1 MVPEHGGSGILK
13 GAKRAPRAPRSKQ
26 ADKNYI
32 AVTGKIFTVLEYII
46 DRGAKE
52 PVAFAKISKDLPFS
66 RTTIHRILYSL
77 EKLGYVEKA
86 EIASHYLLAARF
98 FELTGVAV
106 HFRHL
111 QSVAKS
117 VMQNLVIRHGETVN
131 LGVLDRGQV
140 AYIDVVQ
147 SPSSLR
153 IAAFPGERN
162 PIHSTALGKVLLA
175 FLPEPQIGAILS
187 EQPLVRKTPR
197 TITRKGHLLEHL
209 ASVREQAVAFDLEEN
224 LDGVICVAA
233 PIFDAAQRAIAAF
246 SVSGPATRMSA
257 KLNAVKDDVRGAAFI
272 VTRMLAPLSTVGETR
287 QTHKHS
293 DDASQTT

>member
-1 MVPEHGGSGILK
+1 MPK
-13 GAKRAPRAPRSKQ
+13 SKQ

-32 AVTGKIFTVLEYII
+32 AVTGKIFAVLEYII
-46 DRGAKE
+46 DRGARQE

-86 EIASHYLLAARF
+86 QIASHYLLAARF

-117 VMQNLVIRHGETVN
+117 VMQNLVIRHSETVN
-131 LGVLDRGQV
+131 LGVLDLGQV
-140 AYIDVVQ
+140 AYIEVCQ

-162 PIHSTALGKVLLA
+162 PIHSTALGKAILA
-175 FLPEPQIGAILS
+175 FLPEPEISAILS
-187 EQPLVRKTPR
+187 EQPLVRKTPK

-209 ASVREQAVAFDLEEN
+209 ASVREQGVAFDLEEN
-224 LDGVICVAA
+224 LAGATCVAA
-233 PIFDAAQRAIAAF
+233 PIFDASQRPIAAF
-246 SVSGPATRMSA
+246 SVSGPTTRMSA
-257 KLNAVKDDVRGAAFI
+257 KLNAVKDDVRSAALI
-272 VTRMLAPLSTVGETR
+272 VTRMLAPMST
-287 QTHKHS
+287 
-293 DDASQTT
+293 DADLPKVQERRTKASRSA